1 MTPALL
7 LLADGR
13 FPAGAHAHSAGV
25 ESAVRAGDVVDLS
38 TLDRYLRG
46 RLATTG
52 LTDAA
57 FAAAATGIALGASV
71 SDTAP
76 VGRCYVTDQAVPGAA
91 VSDTDRFVMLDAEYD
106 ARVLSPRMRGIS
118 RRLGRQLH
126 RAASAAWP
134 HPALDAVAQLAGGPH
149 QPIALGAAVTAA
161 GGAPADAAAI
171 ALHHLA
177 NAVCTAAVR
186 LLGLDP
192 IACAAAQADAAGWIA
207 PQLADAPAWAVLPHH
222 ALPGAGGTLSEIL
235 AEHHGTWDHR
245 LFVA

>member
-13 FPAGAHAHSAGV
+13 FPAGAHAQSAGV
-25 ESAVRAGDVVDLS
+25 ESAVQQGDVTDLA
-38 TLDRYLRG
+38 TLDRFLRG

-52 LTDAA
+52 ITDAA
-57 FAAAATGIALGASV
+57 VAAAAAGIALGSGGDLV
-71 SDTAP
+71 
-76 VGRCYVTDQAVPGAA
+76 R
-91 VSDTDRFVMLDAEYD
+91 LDAEYD
-106 ARVLSPRMRGIS
+106 ARVLSPRLRMIS

-126 RAASAAWP
+126 RVASTAWD
-134 HPALDAVAQLAGGPH
+134 HPALREVAALPGGPH
-149 QPIALGAAVTAA
+149 QPLVLGAAVVAA

-171 ALHHLA
+171 AVHHLA
-177 NAVCTAAVR
+177 NAVTTAAVR

-192 IACAAAQADAAGWIA
+192 IACAAVQADAASWIG
-207 PQLADAPAWAVLPHH
+207 PQLADAPSWAVAAPET
-222 ALPGAGGTLSEIL
+222 LPGAGGTLTEIL

>member
-25 ESAVRAGDVVDLS
+25 ESAVRAGDVVDLD

-57 FAAAATGIALGASV
+57 FAAAAAGASV
-71 SDTAP
+71 SDTDGVA
-76 VGRCYVTDQAVPGAA
+76 R
-91 VSDTDRFVMLDAEYD
+91 LDAEYD
-106 ARVLSPRMRGIS
+106 ARVLSPRLRGIS

-134 HPALDAVAQLAGGPH
+134 HPALDAVAALAGGPH
-149 QPIALGAAVTAA
+149 QPVALGAAVTAA

-171 ALHHLA
+171 AIHHLA
-177 NAVCTAAVR
+177 NAVTTAAVR

-192 IACAAAQADAAGWIA
+192 IACASVQADAARWVT
-207 PQLADAPAWAVLPHH
+207 PQLLDAPAWAVAPHP

-235 AEHHGTWDHR
+235 AEYHGTWDHR